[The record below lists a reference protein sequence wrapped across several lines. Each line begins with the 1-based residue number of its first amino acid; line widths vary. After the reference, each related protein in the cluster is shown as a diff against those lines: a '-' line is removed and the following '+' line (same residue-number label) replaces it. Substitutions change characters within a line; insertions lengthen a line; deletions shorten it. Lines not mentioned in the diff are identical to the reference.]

1 MIVVKWRSDP
11 GAPGPVAAGGGGTSS
26 SGDWEVSGV
35 DPQSA
40 RTELRPR
47 VKRGVRV
54 KLLQGL
60 TKLRD
65 LEVPFSPRIRGHLC
79 PREFSGHRRCR
90 PTLGSMAITSELL
103 AKRPRVRRVQVRGEG
118 SRDEQ
123 ECRRDGPREGG
134 RKGSC

>member
-65 LEVPFSPRIRGHLC
+65 LEVPFSRAFEVICAPESSPVIVDAAPRWG
-79 PREFSGHRRCR
+79 
-90 PTLGSMAITSELL
+90 AW
-103 AKRPRVRRVQVRGEG
+103 Q
-118 SRDEQ
+118 
-123 ECRRDGPREGG
+123 
-134 RKGSC
+134 